1 MAPAQSTP
9 AKAVL
14 GAVACT
20 LSASWLAPS
29 FVSNPALRSSQQ
41 APAQSSAE
49 GIRSESKA
57 SGVTST
63 PAALAAFCAASAGV
77 ASLASSRGRV
87 AARPTVVTRPAYDA
101 SKEIGACDPLLF
113 WDPIGYCTEGCTKED
128 FDRRR
133 AVELKHGRICMF
145 ATIGMVWPD
154 IFGKFD
160 GDLSYS
166 LGLKFSD
173 IPSGLGAITAVP
185 IAGWVQILFF
195 AGLIET
201 QLFKDPSLGG
211 FGVGAAGAEPGNFGT
226 GYWGRKIKDPA
237 ERRAKLTTELNNGRL
252 AMVAFTGMALQNY
265 LTGQSPIE
273 QLTSGHISPF
283 NDGQGYFAFD
293 ASKELGACPP
303 LGYWDPFG
311 MMAFQDEAK
320 FRKNRELELK
330 HGRIC
335 MVATIG
341 MVVPDLFG
349 RFPGYLS
356 PSAGIKFEDVPSS
369 IYAIYKVPV
378 EGWLQIFAVAGLLE
392 AKNLYF
398 PTNYGYPPFL
408 GSVNKLDA
416 ASKQKKLLAEIN
428 NGRLAMMAM
437 AAMVAQNGVTGQS
450 LVEQFSKGNL
460 NPWIGGY
467 AESSRT
473 ELQAIGGGGKS
484 VALPWSPVPEGLT
497 NKQIGGEYIGDVG
510 FDPAGFAK
518 NKRLLPW
525 YREAELAHGRVCML
539 AILGINVQ
547 AAGFKIE
554 PFVTRYPTSSE
565 DPLTAATQVPFIGW
579 LQIIAVIAL
588 SELWRYENVISKYDS
603 GVEPGDLGW
612 NPKAPVKGKRPQ
624 WFGPTFESAYTKDEF
639 DLMRLREIK
648 HARVAMVGFFFTI
661 LQNAADG
668 TAPTIIPDFNGPEY
682 ARTVGDFIPKN
693 L

>member
-1 MAPAQSTP
+1 MAPAQSLP
-9 AKAVL
+9 AKVML
-14 GAVACT
+14 GAAACT
-20 LSASWLAPS
+20 WSASWMAEN
-29 FVSNPALRSSQQ
+29 FVANPATLRGSQQ
-41 APAQSSAE
+41 AGRVSHADSGAQAKTSAGSSQM
-49 GIRSESKA
+49 S
-57 SGVTST
+57 
-63 PAALAAFCAASAGV
+63 LAAIGVASAGCIALTASKSRAVQRSSTAVV
-77 ASLASSRGRV
+77 A
-87 AARPTVVTRPAYDA
+87 RPAYDA
-101 SKEIGACDPLLF
+101 SKEIGACDPLLL
-113 WDPIGYCTEGCTKED
+113 WDPIGFCTEGCTKED

-154 IFGKFD
+154 IFGKWD

-341 MVVPDLFG
+341 MV
-349 RFPGYLS
+349 
-356 PSAGIKFEDVPSS
+356 
-369 IYAIYKVPV
+369 
-378 EGWLQIFAVAGLLE
+378 
-392 AKNLYF
+392 
-398 PTNYGYPPFL
+398 
-408 GSVNKLDA
+408 
-416 ASKQKKLLAEIN
+416 
-428 NGRLAMMAM
+428 
-437 AAMVAQNGVTGQS
+437 
-450 LVEQFSKGNL
+450 
-460 NPWIGGY
+460 
-467 AESSRT
+467 
-473 ELQAIGGGGKS
+473 
-484 VALPWSPVPEGLT
+484 
-497 NKQIGGEYIGDVG
+497 
-510 FDPAGFAK
+510 
-518 NKRLLPW
+518 
-525 YREAELAHGRVCML
+525 
-539 AILGINVQ
+539 
-547 AAGFKIE
+547 
-554 PFVTRYPTSSE
+554 
-565 DPLTAATQVPFIGW
+565 
-579 LQIIAVIAL
+579 
-588 SELWRYENVISKYDS
+588 
-603 GVEPGDLGW
+603 
-612 NPKAPVKGKRPQ
+612 
-624 WFGPTFESAYTKDEF
+624 
-639 DLMRLREIK
+639 
-648 HARVAMVGFFFTI
+648 
-661 LQNAADG
+661 
-668 TAPTIIPDFNGPEY
+668 
-682 ARTVGDFIPKN
+682 
-693 L
+693 